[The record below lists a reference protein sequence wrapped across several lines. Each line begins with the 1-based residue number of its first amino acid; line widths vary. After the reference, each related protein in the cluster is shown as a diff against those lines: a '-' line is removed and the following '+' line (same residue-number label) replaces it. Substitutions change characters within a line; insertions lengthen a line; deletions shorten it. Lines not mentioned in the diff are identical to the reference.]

1 MSVRGQVDDEVTAED
16 LGVLDAEFEAVC
28 ARIEPL
34 FHRPESRAHA
44 RGYLRGLL
52 APLEKKNG
60 WSIAEYAGAPEPKR
74 MQRF

>member
-34 FHRPESRAHA
+34 FYRPESRAHGPA
-44 RGYLRGLL
+44 TGRGR
-52 APLEKKNG
+52 
-60 WSIAEYAGAPEPKR
+60 
-74 MQRF
+74 